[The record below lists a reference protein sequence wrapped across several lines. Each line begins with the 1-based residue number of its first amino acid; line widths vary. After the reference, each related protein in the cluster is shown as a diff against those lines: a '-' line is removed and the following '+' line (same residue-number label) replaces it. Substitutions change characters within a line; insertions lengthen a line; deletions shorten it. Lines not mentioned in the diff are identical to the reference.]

1 MSCLSK
7 SSDCVNARPRF
18 LSLLS
23 LSLSS
28 VSIWWGA
35 MSERLCRVHRLSP
48 CPALNLQPWSYAK
61 ICQTP
66 VRQQCQTE
74 TESEVLPSTFP
85 FQPACSYLPHAR
97 IITGTWQRCTILG
110 LVCATFELTLRSLI
124 KNWSQNAQQSCIK
137 HRSGLRDKEV
147 KAGSDCWFITE
158 NNSTTIYYL
167 KLKFMIKWTIA
178 GFTKLLMICAVTQ
191 LYRLCC
197 SCRPTVGSWANVIS
211 IRKLPQ
217 LEILPSHWCPFLCLR
232 LQLTNRRIY
241 IHIYT
246 PHIRRKKRRILR
258 SFSRRTRPPW
268 KFLRCFLL
276 FFSAR
281 YIFISF
287 VNWKL
292 LKRVYQKFVQM

>member
-1 MSCLSK
+1 MPDRDREWSASFHLPFPACL
-7 SSDCVNARPRF
+7 
-18 LSLLS
+18 LLS
-23 LSLSS
+23 SS
-28 VSIWWGA
+28 CSHNYGYVATLHNSRPCLCNIWTD
-35 MSERLCRVHRLSP
+35 S
-48 CPALNLQPWSYAK
+48 AK
-61 ICQTP
+61 PNQKLI
-66 VRQQCQTE
+66 
-74 TESEVLPSTFP
+74 SK
-85 FQPACSYLPHAR
+85 
-97 IITGTWQRCTILG
+97 
-110 LVCATFELTLRSLI
+110 CATELHKAQERIKRQRGKGGQWLLI
-124 KNWSQNAQQSCIK
+124 YHW
-137 HRSGLRDKEV
+137 
-147 KAGSDCWFITE
+147 
-158 NNSTTIYYL
+158 NSTTIYYL
-167 KLKFMIKWTIA
+167 KLKFMIKLTIA

-191 LYRLCC
+191 LYRLCF

-217 LEILPSHWCPFLCLR
+217 LETLPSHWCPFLCLR